1 MGVLRRQFGLVC
13 ALFFFIGYASF
24 LPHLY
29 AQPRPPVANEMQVA
43 VPRFAQVLMAAGDRF
58 LAANLAGFRALVVST
73 ETMTAENYRILSLVQ
88 SDASW
93 FNPAHEDNYY
103 IATAILP
110 WVGQL
115 EATQYILERASDA
128 RPFDWQPAFYY
139 GFNEYHFR
147 KNPIIGAEWLRRAAT
162 HTQDEM
168 EQISLQQMA
177 AQWVT
182 KAEDL
187 ELSIRLQRAMAG
199 ETKHKAFAAFLEK
212 RAVRLE
218 NLLLLD
224 RAVSRY
230 RELNGH
236 YPSQV
241 EALVEAGL
249 LEAIPSDPFALRYV
263 IDGQG
268 KASAVAPLAVTSGNS
283 R

>member
-1 MGVLRRQFGLVC
+1 MALVRRQPGLVF
-13 ALFFFIGYASF
+13 ALLFFCAYASV
-24 LPHLY
+24 LPYLY
-29 AQPRPPVANEMQVA
+29 ARQRPPVTNEMQVA
-43 VPRFAQVLMAAGDRF
+43 VPRFAQVVMAAGDRF

-73 ETMTAENYRILSLVQ
+73 ETMTAENYRILGLVQ

-115 EATQYILERASDA
+115 EVTQYILKRASDA
-128 RPFDWQPAFYY
+128 RPFDWQPAFYF

-147 KNPIIGAEWLRRAAT
+147 KNPIVAAEWLRLAAS

-177 AQWVT
+177 AHWVT

-187 ELSIRLQRAMAG
+187 ELSIRIQRGMAK
-199 ETKHKAFAAFLEK
+199 ETKHKAFSAFLEK

-230 RELNGH
+230 RDKKGH
-236 YPSQV
+236 YPSQI
-241 EALVEAGL
+241 EALVDAAL
-249 LEAIPSDPFALRYV
+249 LDAIPPDPFAMRYV
-263 IDGQG
+263 IDSQG
-268 KASAVAPLAVTSGNS
+268 KVSAVAPLAVTSGN
-283 R
+283 RK

>member
-1 MGVLRRQFGLVC
+1 
-13 ALFFFIGYASF
+13 
-24 LPHLY
+24 
-29 AQPRPPVANEMQVA
+29 MQVA
-43 VPRFAQVLMAAGDRF
+43 VPRFAQVVMAAGDRF

-73 ETMTAENYRILSLVQ
+73 ETMTAENYRILGLVQ

-115 EATQYILERASDA
+115 EVTQYILKRASDA
-128 RPFDWQPAFYY
+128 RPFDWQPAFYF

-147 KNPIIGAEWLRRAAT
+147 KNPIVAAEWLRLAAS

-177 AQWVT
+177 AHWVT

-187 ELSIRLQRAMAG
+187 ELSIRIQRGMAK
-199 ETKHKAFAAFLEK
+199 ETKHKAFSAFLEK

-230 RELNGH
+230 RDKKGH
-236 YPSQV
+236 YPSQI
-241 EALVEAGL
+241 EALVDAAL
-249 LEAIPSDPFALRYV
+249 LDAIPPDPFAMRYV
-263 IDGQG
+263 IDSQG
-268 KASAVAPLAVTSGNS
+268 KVSAVAPLAVTSGN
-283 R
+283 RK